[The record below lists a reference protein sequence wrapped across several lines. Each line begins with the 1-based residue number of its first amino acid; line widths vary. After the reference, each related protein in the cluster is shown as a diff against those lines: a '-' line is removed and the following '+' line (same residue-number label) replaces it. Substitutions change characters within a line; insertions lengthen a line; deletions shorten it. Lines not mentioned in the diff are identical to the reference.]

1 MGQVS
6 VSFLRTCVAYH
17 EEGSE
22 DRQSMASS
30 ALPLFLI
37 LREAGGEPAA
47 GLDTH
52 SCSGWQ
58 LRVNTSREG
67 HGHDLCHLHP
77 GRSVLLDAGEPF

>member
-47 GLDTH
+47 GLDTP

-58 LRVNTSREG
+58 LRVNTSLEG
-67 HGHDLCHLHP
+67 HGHDL
-77 GRSVLLDAGEPF
+77 

>member
-22 DRQSMASS
+22 DRQSIASS
-30 ALPLFLI
+30 ALSLFLI

-52 SCSGWQ
+52 SCSGW
-58 LRVNTSREG
+58 
-67 HGHDLCHLHP
+67 
-77 GRSVLLDAGEPF
+77 